1 MIKSLFI
8 SDNQHQKSRHVRRE
22 IPNIQRM
29 FAVGTKPRSRAGLL
43 AYSVTEEKQAEPKP
57 FANAQLAQE
66 TTYAARTKYR
76 VGGRRA
82 AAGQQELRV
91 L

>member
-1 MIKSLFI
+1 
-8 SDNQHQKSRHVRRE
+8 
-22 IPNIQRM
+22 M
-29 FAVGTKPRSRAGLL
+29 FAVGAKPRSRAGL
-43 AYSVTEEKQAEPKP
+43 SVTEEKRAEPKP

-66 TTYAARTKYR
+66 TIDVRHAKYR
-76 VGGRRA
+76 VGGHRA